1 MVEASCTID
10 PRRLRHIG
18 SGTYSDVFEIMD
30 GKRSTKKVLRLSYYD
45 EHLLKSILK
54 AISSAKDVEAAERDA
69 KKTLD
74 ADPINVEKK
83 MAAITNAL
91 IEKRIAPNY
100 VRVYGTK
107 DCLNFYHHLERGGVI
122 PRTRAREFAAE
133 GITYQKRYNNIKILD
148 KYTSN
153 LTDFIADMKGRSKL
167 VSGIRGEEGYRDYIF
182 TVIFFQVFYSL
193 LALQTYVEAFRHN
206 DLSTNNILIE
216 IDAEKFKRFPE
227 WHPSRMSY
235 TTFVVGKDEFH
246 VPDIGIDVAIGD
258 FDFVSGE
265 KVLVPGLEHM
275 KVLRNVKVK
284 HGNMLNVKYHIN
296 PGANLSYD
304 TQYFLAVF
312 KKVAGETL
320 MKTIP
325 QTSAFVARV
334 TKDTRGKNRGR
345 NSVAALFPRNLIRDQ
360 FFKKLAWRRLGTPK
374 NLGKYDLS
382 NGGKEII

>member
-30 GKRSTKKVLRLSYYD
+30 GNRSTKKVLRLSYYD

-54 AISSAKDVEAAERDA
+54 AISSAKDVEAAEREA

-122 PRTRAREFAAE
+122 PRTRTREFAAE

-153 LTDFIADMKGRSKL
+153 LTDFIADMKGRSKSISSIQG
-167 VSGIRGEEGYRDYIF
+167 VYRDIVF
-182 TVIFFQVFYSL
+182 IAIFFQVFYSL

-216 IDAEKFKRFPE
+216 IDAEKLKRFPE
-227 WHPSRMSY
+227 YHPSRLPY
-235 TTFVVGKDEFH
+235 TTFTVGRDVFY

-296 PGANLSYD
+296 PGENLSYD
-304 TQYFLAVF
+304 AQYFLAVF
-312 KKVAGETL
+312 KKVAGEAL

-325 QTSAFVARV
+325 ETSAFVARV

-345 NSVAALFPRNLIRDQ
+345 NSVTALFPRNLIRDQ
-360 FFKKLAWRRLGTPK
+360 FFKRLRWPRLGNPK
-374 NLGKYDLS
+374 NLGKYDVS